1 MLPVLTVEEM
11 RAADAA
17 TIRRVPESTLVDRA
31 GTATAHAAMRM
42 LRGSYGRRVLVLVG
56 KGNNG
61 ADGRVAAARLSA
73 RGARVAIAG
82 PGEDVPTGGWDLV
95 VDAVLGTGFRG
106 SYDAPPVAAG
116 TPVLAVDIPSGVAG
130 DTGEAP
136 GRPMRADRTVTFAAW
151 KRGLLLGEGR
161 RLAGEVEVADIGVAP
176 GDASVALVEDGDV
189 RALLPRRP
197 TEAHK
202 WMTAVAVVAGS
213 PGMEGA
219 AALCASGATR
229 AGAGMVRLAVPG
241 SEGGLPGPWPI
252 EAVRLALPLRGW
264 ADRVLDQIDRCRA
277 LVVGP
282 GLGRDE
288 ATQAEIRK
296 LVARATLP
304 TVVDADALFALG
316 GSTWPVRERD
326 DRLVL
331 TPHDG
336 EYQRLLSSPAGPD
349 RIGAAERLADSVGAT
364 ALVKGSVTAVAGP
377 GPAPGRPR
385 VLLAAAGSPR
395 LATAGTGDVL
405 GGVIGALLARGLE
418 PPVAAALGAHV
429 HGRAAS
435 LGHAE
440 GLGAGDLPDLVA
452 RWLSEI

>member
-17 TIRRVPESTLVDRA
+17 TIRHVPEATLVQRA
-31 GTATAHAAMRM
+31 GTAAAHCAMRM
-42 LRGSYGRRVLVLVG
+42 MGGAYGRRVLVLAG

-61 ADGRVAAARLSA
+61 ADGRVAGARLSA
-73 RGARVAIAG
+73 RGARVVVAG
-82 PGEDVPTGGWDLV
+82 PGDDVPSGGFDLV

-106 SYDAPPVAAG
+106 SYDAPPVPAG
-116 TPVLAVDIPSGVAG
+116 TRVLAVDIPSGVAG
-130 DTGEAP
+130 DSGEAP
-136 GRPMRADRTVTFAAW
+136 GRPLPADRTVTFAAW

-161 RLAGEVEVADIGVAP
+161 RLAGQVEVADIGVPP
-176 GDASVALVEDGDV
+176 GDAAAALVEDRDV
-189 RALLPRRP
+189 RVLLPRRP
-197 TEAHK
+197 QQAHK
-202 WMTAVAVVAGS
+202 WMTGVAVVAGS

-252 EAVRLALPLRGW
+252 EAVRLPLPLQGW

-288 ATQAEIRK
+288 ATRSEIRR
-296 LVARATLP
+296 LVARATVP
-304 TVVDADALFALG
+304 TVVDADALFALSG
-316 GSTWPVRERD
+316 GPWPAREHD

-336 EYQRLLSSPAGPD
+336 EYQRLLGAPAGPD
-349 RIGAAERLADSVGAT
+349 RIGAAERLADRIGAT
-364 ALVKGSVTAVAGP
+364 ALVKGSVTAVASP
-377 GPAPGRPR
+377 VTEPGRPR
-385 VLLAAAGSPR
+385 VLLATAGSSR

-418 PPVAAALGAHV
+418 PSVAAALGAHV

-440 GLGAGDLPDLVA
+440 GLVAGDLPDLVA
-452 RWLSEI
+452 RWLSGV

>member
-17 TIRRVPESTLVDRA
+17 TIRHVPESALVDRA

-42 LRGSYGRRVLVLVG
+42 LGGAYGRRVLVLAG

-73 RGARVAIAG
+73 RGALVAIAA
-82 PGEDVPTGGWDLV
+82 PGEDVPAGGCDLV

-106 SYDAPPVAAG
+106 SYDAPAVPAG
-116 TPVLAVDIPSGVAG
+116 APVLAVDIPSGVAG

-136 GRPMRADRTVTFAAW
+136 GRPVPADRTVTFAAW

-176 GDASVALVEDGDV
+176 GDASAALVEDRDV

-197 TEAHK
+197 PQAHK
-202 WMTAVAVVAGS
+202 WMTALAVVAGS

-252 EAVRLALPLRGW
+252 EAVRLALPLQGW
-264 ADRVLDQIDRCRA
+264 AERVLDQIDRCRA

-296 LVARATLP
+296 LVARATVP
-304 TVVDADALFALG
+304 TVVDADALFALS
-316 GSTWPVRERD
+316 GSAWPVRERD

-336 EYQRLLSSPAGPD
+336 EYQRLLGSPAGPD
-349 RIGAAERLADSVGAT
+349 RIGAAERLADRVGAT

-377 GPAPGRPR
+377 VPGRTR
-385 VLLAAAGSPR
+385 VLLAAAGSAR

-405 GGVIGALLARGLE
+405 SGVIGALLARGLE

-440 GLGAGDLPDLVA
+440 GLGAGDLPGLVA